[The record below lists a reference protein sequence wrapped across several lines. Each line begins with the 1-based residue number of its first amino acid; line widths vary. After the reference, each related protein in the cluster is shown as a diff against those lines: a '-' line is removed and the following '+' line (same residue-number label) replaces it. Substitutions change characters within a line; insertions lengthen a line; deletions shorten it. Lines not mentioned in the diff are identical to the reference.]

1 MKNFSI
7 LSFSIMLTGIS
18 ICVSFGYL
26 ISTIIVSLN
35 IYQASST
42 INDDKQIVY
51 AISIQSA
58 QKSTQLQTL
67 KSELQSQNGAGFI
80 YNADDNY
87 YLLSSIYENFN
98 DAELVK
104 NNLKNN
110 SVDSEILTIQL
121 SSTNIEG
128 NFSSEERAILLNCLK
143 IKINTFKKLYDTAI
157 SLDTSLINETKAKLE
172 CNQVFSDLVSTK
184 SNFET
189 VFKSQKTNNDLK
201 KIKDLLNNIYS
212 HLTNLINENYESNG
226 QTFSSLIKLTYCQIL
241 FSNK

>member
-35 IYQASST
+35 IYQVSST
-42 INDDKQIVY
+42 INNDEQIVY
-51 AISIQSA
+51 AISVQTSQS
-58 QKSTQLQTL
+58 STQLQTS
-67 KSELQSQNGAGFI
+67 KSTLQSQNGAGFI
-80 YNADDNY
+80 YNIEDNY

-110 SVDSEILTIQL
+110 NVDGEILTIQL

-128 NFSSEERAILLNCLK
+128 NFSNEERTILLNCLK

-189 VFKSQKTNNDLK
+189 VFKSQKTNNDLN

-241 FSNK
+241 F